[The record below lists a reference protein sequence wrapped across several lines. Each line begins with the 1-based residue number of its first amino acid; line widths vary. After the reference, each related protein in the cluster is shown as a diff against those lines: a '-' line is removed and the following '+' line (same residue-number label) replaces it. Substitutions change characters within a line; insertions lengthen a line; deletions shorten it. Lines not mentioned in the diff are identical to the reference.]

1 MPLDFPSAP
10 SIEGLT
16 YLAVRPVFFTDL
28 RAGRREIFPVF
39 SYREDATGELILVAE
54 PRYDEILD
62 RLIAMGAFGSN
73 EGPR

>member
-1 MPLDFPSAP
+1 MPFDFPLPP

-16 YLAVRPVFFTDL
+16 FLAVRPVIFTDL
-28 RAGRREIFPVF
+28 RAGRREIFPVY

-62 RLIAMGAFGSN
+62 RVIAVGAFGSN
-73 EGPR
+73 